1 MVGDENTLAILTIA
15 RQEGISGE
23 ERMREILELDRR
35 FAGKDSNEWAKL
47 LGVTSSAVRGYGL
60 WKRLQESKKA
70 DR

>member
-1 MVGDENTLAILTIA
+1 
-15 RQEGISGE
+15 
-23 ERMREILELDRR
+23 MREILELDRR